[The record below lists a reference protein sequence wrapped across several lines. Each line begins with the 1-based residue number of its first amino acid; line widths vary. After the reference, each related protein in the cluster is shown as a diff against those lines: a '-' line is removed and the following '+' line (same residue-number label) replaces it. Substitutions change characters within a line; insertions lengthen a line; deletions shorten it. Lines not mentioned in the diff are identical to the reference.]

1 MNFLFY
7 RHPLSAILSP
17 VFLCCTVCF
26 YALQSLSTE
35 SFINKFRSLNHR
47 WKSVLDKELGL
58 PKSISTTLMRL
69 WEGRLKVKEMYE
81 VFGDFPYSS
90 ISKVSACNAEDLGSI
105 PGSGRSPGEEHGN
118 PLQYSCLENPIDRG
132 AWRAIAH
139 EVTRVRHDLATKP
152 LPPPWSVFHLLPFC
166 PFSELRSNH
175 KRYVVVATLFIGFWS
190 ALVKGGLEHT
200 VERKKLTEE
209 EETEREERS
218 GYLFHQSSSSKSPQS
233 WFPCSPEPQF

>member
-1 MNFLFY
+1 MYHYFYAFPHYLKILYNLHFFLSHSVLPSSIRSATVFLKGLSGQMNFLFY

-90 ISKVSACNAEDLGSI
+90 IRKVSACNAEDLGSI

-152 LPPPWSVFHLLPFC
+152 LPPP
-166 PFSELRSNH
+166 
-175 KRYVVVATLFIGFWS
+175 
-190 ALVKGGLEHT
+190 
-200 VERKKLTEE
+200 
-209 EETEREERS
+209 
-218 GYLFHQSSSSKSPQS
+218 
-233 WFPCSPEPQF
+233 